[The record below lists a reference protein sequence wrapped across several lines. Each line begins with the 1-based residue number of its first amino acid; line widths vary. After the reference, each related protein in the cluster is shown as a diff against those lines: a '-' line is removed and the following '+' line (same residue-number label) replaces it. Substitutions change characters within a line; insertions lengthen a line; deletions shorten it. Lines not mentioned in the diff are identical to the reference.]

1 MSPQELL
8 KQFFGHENFRPGQE
22 EIINSILS
30 GKEVLAVL
38 PTGGGKSICYQIP
51 ALLSL
56 NFSIV
61 ISPLIALMKDQVDSL
76 NRIGNVSAFINSTL
90 DFREG
95 EKVLNEAANGK
106 IKLLYVS
113 PEKLDTYS
121 FPERIKS
128 LKPSHIFIDEA
139 HCISEWG
146 HNFRPSYRKIK
157 NFIETSGIK
166 SVAAFTAT
174 ATEDVRNDI
183 IEQLGMKNP
192 LVFVKGFERE
202 NLAANVIQTNQKKEK
217 LTQLFKKIE
226 QPAIIYTATRKLAEE
241 VCEHLRAANFDS
253 VYYHAGVG
261 AELRRI
267 IQDDFQN
274 GRINIIAAT
283 NAFGMG
289 IDKSNIR
296 TVVHYNLPPSIENY
310 YQEIGR
316 AGRDG
321 NDSQTFLLYDEN
333 DKQIQEYFI
342 RNSFPSREQVETVY
356 NALCDY
362 GNVALGNVSGKDI
375 PFENSL
381 LQLMG
386 VKEIS
391 KALFE
396 SSIKILEDS
405 GYVETRKEN
414 KNKHTV
420 RFLIHPQ
427 RLNGYTKTMDDNEV
441 KDLILLLVREYG
453 GSIFS
458 SEISI
463 HIAKLGRIL
472 NEEPEKVV
480 QNLNFLNNAGIISYQ
495 APLKIPSFRIL
506 QHRQKSEDLKLN
518 FQKSA
523 QLADHNRN
531 KLEQMTNLVFST
543 GCRFKYILN
552 YFGEDVK
559 HYKCGKC
566 DNCTGK
572 SIQHDSSDFIE
583 EHILSFLGES
593 KTPLDKKSLVDG
605 LLGKSRKK
613 ELIDLSSFSSLTH
626 YGKKEIENTVAN
638 LITNKKIGYVNN
650 STKISILDNDKNILE
665 EPLQKISNKN
675 YEAELQLFNILRQI
689 RKEASTRFSQQ
700 PQIICPDEVLKEICR
715 HKPISYSDL
724 LSIKGFNQRML
735 NKIGEDFI
743 NAIRD
748 FSAQNDFSDKVKKE
762 SLPESIILIYEL
774 VQKKYPLE
782 EIAKLSKLPESVV
795 SMQIE
800 TLLEYKPNTEIDY
813 LFDKNE
819 LETINKKINEGF
831 TDLKELRIA
840 TNERISYAKLRIA
853 LTKHKVTY

>member
-90 DFREG
+90 DFRES
-95 EKVLNEAANGK
+95 EKVLNDAANGR

-128 LKPSHIFIDEA
+128 LKPDYIFIDEA

-157 NFIETSGIK
+157 NFIESSGIK

-183 IEQLGMKNP
+183 IEQLGMENP

-202 NLAANVIQTNQKKEK
+202 NLAVSVVQTNQKREK
-217 LTQLFKKIE
+217 LIQLFKKIE

-241 VCEHLRAANFDS
+241 VCEHLRANNFDS
-253 VYYHAGVG
+253 VYYHAGLT

-321 NDSQTFLLYDEN
+321 NDSQTFLFYDEN

-342 RNSFPSREQVETVY
+342 RNSYPSREQVETVY

-362 GNVALGNVSGKDI
+362 GNIALGNVSGKDI
-375 PFENSL
+375 PFENGL

-386 VKEIS
+386 IKEIS

-405 GYVETRKEN
+405 AYVETRKEN
-414 KNKHTV
+414 KNKHAA

-427 RLNGYTKTMDDNEV
+427 RLNGYIKTMDDNEI

-453 GSIFS
+453 GSIFG
-458 SEISI
+458 SETSINIS
-463 HIAKLGRIL
+463 KLSGIL
-472 NEEPEKVV
+472 NDDRERVV
-480 QNLNFLNNAGIISYQ
+480 NNLNFLNNAGIISYK
-495 APLKIPSFRIL
+495 APLKVPSFRIL
-506 QHRQKSEDLKLN
+506 QHRQKSDDLKLN

-531 KLEQMTNLVFST
+531 KLEQMINFAFAAD
-543 GCRFKYILN
+543 CRFKYILN

-559 HYKCGKC
+559 NYKCGKC

-572 SIQHDSSDFIE
+572 SLQHDSTDFIE
-583 EHILSFLGES
+583 EHILSFINES
-593 KTPLDKKSLVDG
+593 KISLDKKTLVDG

-613 ELIDLSSFSSLTH
+613 ELLDLSSYSSLTH
-626 YGKKEIENTVAN
+626 YGKKEIESTVAN
-638 LITNKKIGYVNN
+638 LIARGKIEYVNN
-650 STKISILDNDKNILE
+650 STKLSVLNHDKNILE
-665 EPLQKISNKN
+665 EPPQKISNKD
-675 YEAELQLFNILRQI
+675 YESELRLFNILRQI
-689 RKEASTRFSQQ
+689 RKEASARFSQL
-700 PQIICPDEVLKEICR
+700 PQLICPDEVLKEICR
-715 HKPISYSDL
+715 HKPTAYSDL
-724 LSIKGFNQRML
+724 LSIKGFSQRML

-782 EIAKLSKLPESVV
+782 EIAKLAKLPESVV

-819 LETINKKINEGF
+819 LEMINKKINEGI
-831 TDLKELRIA
+831 TDLKELRFA
-840 TNERISYAKLRIA
+840 TNEKISYAKLRIA
-853 LTKHKVTY
+853 LTKHKVT